1 MGQTI
6 VEKIFSKKLHSEV
19 YRQEV
24 NFVPVD
30 LAMATDGTAPLAI
43 QEFKKL
49 ERIKLFDQSKIV
61 LVDDHFSPA
70 KDIKTS
76 KLSNAMKGF
85 AKEYGIEHYYPVGK
99 NGICHV
105 LLPEK
110 GLVRPFDIVAGADS
124 HTCTYGGLSA
134 FGIGIG
140 STDFAG
146 IMATGKLW
154 MRVPETIKVQLHG
167 TRKPNVQAKDII
179 LWLIHEIGV
188 SGANYDVL
196 EFTGECIST
205 MGISERLTLCNMA
218 AETGAKTGMIGFD
231 QVTAEYYQRFGLKY
245 GEDAFLMNSD
255 PDANYKEIMDV
266 DISVIEQL
274 IACPYSPAKV
284 KKVTELEGMP
294 IDQVVIGSCTNG
306 RIEDFRVAYQ
316 FLKGKR
322 VAEQVKLIIIPG
334 SQQVLLDM
342 IIEGILQELVEAGA
356 AICPPS
362 CGPCVGGHLGVLS
375 EGEIG
380 LYTTNR
386 NFYAR
391 NGDETTKVYLCNP
404 AVAASSAVSGVIT
417 EAKIL

>member
-1 MGQTI
+1 MGMGQTI
-6 VEKIFSKKLHSEV
+6 VEKIFSKKLHRAV
-19 YRQEV
+19 YKQEI

-49 ERIKLFDQSKIV
+49 ELTEVFDKSKIV

-70 KDIKTS
+70 KDIKAS
-76 KLSNAMKGF
+76 KLSNAMKRF
-85 AKEYGIEHYYPVGK
+85 VEEYGIEHYYPVGR

-110 GLVRPFDIVAGADS
+110 GIVKPFDIVAGADS

-134 FGIGIG
+134 FGTGIG
-140 STDFAG
+140 STDLAG
-146 IMATGKLW
+146 IMATGRLW
-154 MRVPETIKVQLHG
+154 MKVPETIKIQLHG
-167 TRKPNVQAKDII
+167 TRKPNVLAKDII
-179 LWLIHEIGV
+179 LWLIHEIGI

-196 EFTGECIST
+196 EFSGECINS

-218 AETGAKTGMIGFD
+218 VETGAKTGIIGFD
-231 QVTAEYYQRFGLKY
+231 QITAEYYKKY
-245 GEDAFLMNSD
+245 GLQYGEAEFHMNSD
-255 PDANYKEIMDV
+255 SDAHYKQVIDIDV
-266 DISVIEQL
+266 SEIEQ
-274 IACPYSPAKV
+274 IVACPYSPSNIL
-284 KKVTELEGMP
+284 KVTELDGVG

-316 FLKGKR
+316 FLKGKKVSKR
-322 VAEQVKLIIIPG
+322 VKLIIIPG

-342 IIEGILQELVEAGA
+342 IKEGILQEFIKAGA
-356 AICPPS
+356 VICPPS

-404 AVAASSAVSGVIT
+404 AVAACSAIEGVIT
-417 EAKIL
+417 GAK